1 MRYKKFG
8 NTGLDIS
15 EISVGTWALGG
26 KDMGAVDEKD
36 AIEAIHAMINCG
48 VNFIDTAPTYGRG
61 ASETIVGKALKDGKR
76 EQVTL
81 LTKCGIRWDEGPK
94 DFSKG
99 AVRDSSHDSIMK
111 QIDDSLMRLQ
121 TDYIDFY
128 LIHWP
133 DVNTPLEETADTLKE
148 LKKAG
153 KIRFSGIS
161 NFEEPQLEQLYDL
174 GVLDVVQFPYSMVN
188 RSKEEVLKK
197 YSAKGVATMGYGSL
211 GAGILTGAIR
221 ELPHFDEH
229 DARLG
234 FYDFFVEPK
243 FSRVMKLVNVLDK
256 IAEARQVPVAQV
268 TINWTQQRPFIN
280 TSLTGVRNAK
290 EAYENTAATSWSL
303 TPEEIAIIDKAVE
316 ALDQKEN

>member
-1 MRYKKFG
+1 MRYKTFG
-8 NTGLDIS
+8 NTGLDLS

-26 KDMGAVDEKD
+26 KDMGPVDEKD
-36 AIEAIHAMINCG
+36 AIEAIHTMIECG

-61 ASETIVGKALKDGKR
+61 ASETIVGKALRDGMR

-94 DFSKG
+94 NFKKG
-99 AVRDSSHDSIMK
+99 ATRDSSHDSILK
-111 QIDDSLMRLQ
+111 QVDESLLRLQ
-121 TDYIDFY
+121 TDHIDIY

-133 DVNTPLEETADTLKE
+133 DVNTPFEETADTLKE

-153 KIRFSGIS
+153 KIRFSGVS
-161 NFEEPQLEQLYDL
+161 NFEDDDLEKLYDL
-174 GVLDVVQFPYSMVN
+174 GVLDVIQFPYSMVN
-188 RSKEEVLKK
+188 RTKEETLKK
-197 YSAKGVATMGYGSL
+197 YHDKGVATMGYGSL

-221 ELPHFDEH
+221 ELPKFEPG

-243 FSRVMKLVNVLDK
+243 FSRVMRLLTVLDK
-256 IAEARQVPVAQV
+256 IAERREVPVAQV
-268 TINWTQQRPFIN
+268 TINWTVHHAFIN

-290 EAYENTAATSWSL
+290 EAYENTAAMSWSL
-303 TPEEIAIIDKAVE
+303 TKEEIDMIDHAVLE
-316 ALDQKEN
+316 LDAKN